1 MVCEQNIRKVEKMM
15 DETSMW
21 VWLGFHKLTKE
32 RLWWWR
38 EEDRVW
44 VCGNDLSNT
53 LTHEKMFKM
62 FLRRY

>member
-1 MVCEQNIRKVEKMM
+1 
-15 DETSMW
+15 MW
-21 VWLGFHKLTKE
+21 VCLGFHKWTKE

-44 VCGNDLSNT
+44 VYGNDLSNT